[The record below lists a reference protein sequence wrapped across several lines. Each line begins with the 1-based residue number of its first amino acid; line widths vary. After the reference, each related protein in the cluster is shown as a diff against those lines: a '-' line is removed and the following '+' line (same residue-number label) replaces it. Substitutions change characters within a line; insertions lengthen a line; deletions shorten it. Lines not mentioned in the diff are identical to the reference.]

1 MWASGIN
8 RSSNVGSA
16 AVPLQADRDD
26 LVTFGERGMNRPK
39 HLTRSQPAVQQDQR
53 TPFPDRLAIE
63 IDAVDVGVLA
73 GTLCRLSNRCWSR
86 CAPRGAQCCWVVDLD
101 SAVRLEWSGLADGFR

>member
-73 GTLCRLSNRCWSR
+73 GTLLS
-86 CAPRGAQCCWVVDLD
+86 VVQSVLVTMR
-101 SAVRLEWSGLADGFR
+101 SSGCSVLLGC